1 MAKTYAVW
9 SERWAVCMT
18 ASSDADYY
26 DEEPHVWQIVPS
38 RPRLARTIKR
48 YVSQKVLNLFFTSSK

>member
-1 MAKTYAVW
+1 MSNAVS
-9 SERWAVCMT
+9 SERWGVCMT
-18 ASSDADYY
+18 ASYDADYY

-48 YVSQKVLNLFFTSSK
+48 YMCVAETTDTFFRIV